1 VNPTF
6 PHDDKTTYQDL
17 AAQVHPLRYTPWKH
31 SPLIRD
37 VDHMKRWKLFAALVA
52 VLCLGVVVM
61 AFIAIAGQ
69 ETTPKITSLYDR
81 LIQPS
86 ETNVAAPEILE
97 LANNDSMARDFLARK
112 LPSWIVDRL
121 PPLDARTASP
131 VWLNAVRLA
140 GQLKMVEAVPAL
152 TQSLSRREMCGA
164 YDIDMGNSCNAST
177 FARVARLDFDIVARA
192 LADIGDPSVPAV
204 AGIFS
209 NGDLPAR
216 KRATWI
222 LINID
227 SPAAHKA
234 MRDHLPS
241 ESNPIVK
248 GMMEHALGVW

>member
-1 VNPTF
+1 V
-6 PHDDKTTYQDL
+6 KQ
-17 AAQVHPLRYTPWKH
+17 
-31 SPLIRD
+31 
-37 VDHMKRWKLFAALVA
+37 WKLFTALIV
-52 VLCLGVVVM
+52 VVCLGVAVI
-61 AFIAIAGQ
+61 AFIAMAGQ
-69 ETTPKITSLYDR
+69 ETTPKITALYDR

-86 ETNVAAPEILE
+86 ETNAAAPEILE
-97 LANNDSMARDFLARK
+97 LATNDSMARDFLARK
-112 LPSWIVDRL
+112 LPSLIVDRL

-140 GQLKMVEAVPAL
+140 GQLKIVEAVPAL
-152 TQSLSRREMCGA
+152 TQSLSRRELCGA
-164 YDIDMGNSCNAST
+164 YDIDLADSCSVIT
-177 FARVARLDFDIVARA
+177 FARMARLGFDIVGRA

-204 AGIFS
+204 AGILS

-241 ESNPIVK
+241 EGNPIVK
-248 GMMEHALGVW
+248 EMIERVLEAR